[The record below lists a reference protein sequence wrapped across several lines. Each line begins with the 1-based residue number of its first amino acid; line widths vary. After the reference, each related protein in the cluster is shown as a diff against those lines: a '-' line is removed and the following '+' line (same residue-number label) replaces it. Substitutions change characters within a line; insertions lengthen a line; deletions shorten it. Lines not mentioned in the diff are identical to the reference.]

1 MNYDLNFHELC
12 EMNYYLKE
20 KLLLI
25 NKRHKEQ
32 LCIGTR
38 SNEENALKSIQHFT
52 NWIEQ
57 NSSSNI
63 TISISNGQ

>member
-20 KLLLI
+20 KLHLI

-38 SNEENALKSIQHFT
+38 ADEENAIKAIQHFI
-52 NWIEQ
+52 NWVEE

-63 TISISNGQ
+63 TISISNEQ